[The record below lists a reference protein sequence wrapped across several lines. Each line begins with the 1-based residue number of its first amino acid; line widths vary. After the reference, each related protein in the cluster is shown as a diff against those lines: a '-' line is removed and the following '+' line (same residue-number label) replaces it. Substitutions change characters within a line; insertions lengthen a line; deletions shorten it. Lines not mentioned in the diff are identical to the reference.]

1 MSKAYPIERSPLY
14 RMRNRSKLAELL
26 CLPKDYF
33 THGHEHIYTKFSRP
47 KPNGDG
53 VRKFTVPQGELEI
66 IQKRVYR
73 LLSRIETPD
82 WVMSGK
88 KHRSYITNA
97 KKHVES
103 SFVKTMDISQF
114 YDSVQKGYIYKMF
127 NDTFMMADDIAWI
140 MTDLVTCEE
149 ALPTG
154 SPTSQLIIYW
164 TYSKMF
170 DLINNI
176 ALKYNCLFTLYVDD
190 MTFSAN
196 IPISKELRDE
206 VAAVLKKNGLKAKA
220 KKDHYYQTN
229 AFKVITGV
237 GISKKQMAVPN
248 NKRKKVLDQ
257 YKKCKGNHNLS
268 DIEKLRGM
276 LCAVRQIE
284 PEIFPEVHNFVKH
297 YNSELA
303 KYARNRYYKNQRLR
317 RKATENICSISG

>member
-1 MSKAYPIERSPLY
+1 MSKAYSIEKSPLY

-26 CLPKDYF
+26 CLSPNYF
-33 THGHEHIYTKFSRP
+33 AHSHEHIYTKFSKP

-53 VRKFTVPQGELEI
+53 VRKFTVPQGELRI
-66 IQKRVYR
+66 IQKRVCR

-88 KHRSYITNA
+88 KHRSYIINA
-97 KKHVES
+97 KKHVDS

-114 YDSVQKGYIYKMF
+114 YDSVQKGYIYRMF
-127 NDTFMMADDIAWI
+127 KNTFLMADDIAWI

-149 ALPTG
+149 VLPTG

-164 TYSKMF
+164 TYSDMF
-170 DLINNI
+170 DLINSI
-176 ALKYNCLFTLYVDD
+176 AAKYNCLFTLYVDD

-196 IPISKELRDE
+196 IPISRELRDE

-229 AFKVITGV
+229 TFKMITGV
-237 GISKKQMAVPN
+237 GIRNGQMVVPN
-248 NKRKKVLDQ
+248 DKRKKVLEQ
-257 YKKCKGNHNLS
+257 YRKCKEIRNIS
-268 DIEKLRGM
+268 DIERLRGM

-284 PEIFPEVHNFVKH
+284 PEIFPEVHNFVEH
-297 YNSELA
+297 YNSELTI
-303 KYARNRYYKNQRLR
+303 YARNRYYKNQRLR
-317 RKATENICSISG
+317 RKAKENICSISR